1 MRESL
6 FEYPFWIRSVPII
19 HFLHP
24 GNLPS
29 ASLTTRYSMTMCS
42 GETVLIFCVD
52 VTIAFTWNIFNFLD
66 TEVQHNNRSDWAT
79 IRKCSPHIHKK
90 TTESGSHITYVRHIQ
105 ILIHD
110 QNSLKQHLRLDC
122 MWKDFHMLHIVS
134 KYCLSRKLFLISIAR
149 MQTIS
154 VMRYVIHIAQV
165 PQFLTGDFE
174 PLHLTCEKY
183 NILLHDIFCF
193 WWYVYLAYI
202 LTC

>member
-29 ASLTTRYSMTMCS
+29 ASLTTRYSMTMCP
-42 GETVLIFCVD
+42 GEAVLILCVD

-122 MWKDFHMLHIVS
+122 M
-134 KYCLSRKLFLISIAR
+134 
-149 MQTIS
+149 
-154 VMRYVIHIAQV
+154 
-165 PQFLTGDFE
+165 
-174 PLHLTCEKY
+174 
-183 NILLHDIFCF
+183 
-193 WWYVYLAYI
+193 
-202 LTC
+202 